1 MVATIRFEVDLGV
14 LSIKHERGTE
24 TSGLT
29 IGFEFESFADGKLYL
44 LNMNQPELEEC
55 HKVFAFD
62 ATIAIDMTSEEPAI
76 VDVIALD
83 QRPDQTITR
92 LTYSIDIKG
101 RKSHVVFDLPE
112 KEYPEGCS
120 SKIIDL
126 ERQVRMHRR
135 IHEELRD
142 EIEELRIERARR
154 IEEDNDRQIIQ
165 VPFTTLVVSKPT
177 AHAWMKTPGGYLFD
191 EYKQH
196 MESKENTSIDQIVD
210 AFFDDGD
217 KRLMFNMHYL
227 NRVECINFIGVAK
240 TTFMTMSQQYG
251 IYILSGWTIAG
262 FTFEVTKSIEP
273 KNQSYSF
280 IQHSSMMVK
289 CTGSVKRS
297 GPMNRVVK
305 QESNQSIAG
314 ANYSR
319 LFTFESNSMHNFVKN
334 VNDAR
339 FYYTTNTYACMIIQ
353 A

>member
-1 MVATIRFEVDLGV
+1 MVATIRFEVPLGA
-14 LSIKHERGTE
+14 LSIKHECETE

-44 LNMNQPELEEC
+44 LNMNQPELEKH

-62 ATIAIDMTSEEPAI
+62 ATIAIDMTSEQPATA
-76 VDVIALD
+76 DVLAFGP
-83 QRPDQTITR
+83 RPDQTIAR
-92 LTYSIDIKG
+92 LTYNIDIKG

-126 ERQVRMHRR
+126 ERQVRMHQRV
-135 IHEELRD
+135 HEELRD
-142 EIEELRIERARR
+142 EIKELRAERERR
-154 IEEDNDRQIIQ
+154 VEEDDDRQIIQ

-196 MESKENTSIDQIVD
+196 MESKENTTVDQIVD

-227 NRVECINFIGVAK
+227 NRVEAINFIGVVK
-240 TTFMTMSQQYG
+240 TTFVCIGVPHQF
-251 IYILSGWTIAG
+251 YILSGWTASG
-262 FTFEVTKSIEP
+262 FTFEVTKSLEP
-273 KNQSYSF
+273 KNRSYSF
-280 IQHSSMMVK
+280 GQHSTMMQPNNNGKKGVSRK
-289 CTGSVKRS
+289 CIL
-297 GPMNRVVK
+297 K
-305 QESNQSIAG
+305 QGSNQSILG
-314 ANYSR
+314 LCCSR
-319 LFTFESNSMHNFVKN
+319 LFTFESNSMNNLVKN
-334 VNDAR
+334 VNDTR
-339 FYYTTNTYACMIIQ
+339 FYFTANVYACMIIQ